1 MVDSIVGLGN
11 LSMSRIAI
19 ALALLLV
26 GSSAFA
32 AEQTVRMHV
41 ENMTCAACPIAVRT
55 AMERVPG
62 VKDVQV
68 DLKSKTATVV
78 FDDAEATVDQI
89 AEASRLAGFPAS
101 VQD

>member
-1 MVDSIVGLGN
+1 
-11 LSMSRIAI
+11 MSRIAV
-19 ALALLLV
+19 ALVLLMV
-26 GSSAFA
+26 TSPVFA

-62 VKDVQV
+62 VKGVKV
-68 DLKSKTATVV
+68 DLEGKTATVL
-78 FDDAEATVDQI
+78 FDDAQATVDDI

-101 VQD
+101 VQE

>member
-1 MVDSIVGLGN
+1 
-11 LSMSRIAI
+11 MSRIAL

-26 GSSAFA
+26 ASPALAS
-32 AEQTVRMHV
+32 EQTVRMHI

-62 VKDVQV
+62 VKDVKV
-68 DLKSKTATVV
+68 DLESKTATVL
-78 FDDAEATVDQI
+78 FDDAQATAGEI

-101 VQD
+101 IPE